1 MGSLPGQNGF
11 LSADEKLHEG
21 VPCRQPASQQRS
33 MTGAGRP
40 AHPVPIQE
48 VMASEWTGGGRVAL
62 LVRIDQ
68 RLHRRA
74 KQAARDR
81 EISLARY
88 VERAIGRE
96 LDYLPPGKI
105 VARAIRAASRT
116 PSPSDVLW
124 TLQRPRTRND
134 EGADARDTVE
144 WRSRS
149 RSLRTE

>member
-1 MGSLPGQNGF
+1 
-11 LSADEKLHEG
+11 
-21 VPCRQPASQQRS
+21 

-40 AHPVPIQE
+40 AHPVPIQV
-48 VMASEWTGGGRVAL
+48 VMASEWTDGGRVAL
-62 LVRIDQ
+62 LVRIDR

-74 KQAARDR
+74 KQAAQDR

-116 PSPSDVLW
+116 PSSSAVLS
-124 TLQRPRTRND
+124 TLQGRPRTRND
-134 EGADARDTVE
+134 EGPM
-144 WRSRS
+144 RSMTPS
-149 RSLRTE
+149 AAKTAHAPCELNS